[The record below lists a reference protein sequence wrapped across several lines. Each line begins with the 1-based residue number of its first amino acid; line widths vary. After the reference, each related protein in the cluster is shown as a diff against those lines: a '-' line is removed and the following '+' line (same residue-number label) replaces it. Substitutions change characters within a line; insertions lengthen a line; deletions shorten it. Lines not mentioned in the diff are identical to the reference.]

1 MTIKFVLL
9 VNKQGQ
15 TRLAKYTDSSL
26 TTDERR
32 ALEAEIV
39 RKCLTRVD
47 KQVRFGEQGGLC
59 LWLLRCSACKAA
71 AQLQGSTQSS
81 STAARQQ
88 CAAVSAAAAAGC
100 TAAPQNSSRALHR
113 LPLQCNF
120 VEHRSWKVVYRRYA
134 SLFFLVGIDDEE
146 VRRRGEGRQ
155 WAGLLGSERFK
166 HLAPGKQRGWQ
177 RQGTQLHLTCDGAS
191 VLSPLLPAVP

>member
-47 KQVRFGEQGGLC
+47 KQVGLLPCSWLC
-59 LWLLRCSACKAA
+59 L
-71 AQLQGSTQSS
+71 
-81 STAARQQ
+81 
-88 CAAVSAAAAAGC
+88 
-100 TAAPQNSSRALHR
+100 
-113 LPLQCNF
+113 
-120 VEHRSWKVVYRRYA
+120 
-134 SLFFLVGIDDEE
+134 
-146 VRRRGEGRQ
+146 
-155 WAGLLGSERFK
+155 
-166 HLAPGKQRGWQ
+166 LA
-177 RQGTQLHLTCDGAS
+177 
-191 VLSPLLPAVP
+191 